1 MLGALREIMKQAI
14 PKAAASVGYQVR
26 SEAYKEFADYL
37 APYLDIDLVTTER
50 QC

>member
-37 APYLDIDLVTTER
+37 APILILDLVTTER